1 MKRELDT
8 RINAD
13 GDRISLHWHQ
23 ASGQLEIE
31 VEDGLGNVHAAYVS
45 PRRARDA
52 FEHPFLYLPE
62 IAGESE
68 LIAA

>member
-8 RINAD
+8 RINGD

-31 VEDGLGNVHAAYVS
+31 VEDGLGNVRTAYVS
-45 PRRARDA
+45 PRKARDA

-62 IAGESE
+62 FSDESE